1 MISPQIFFTLIVL
14 TIGSFKIF
22 DMIFIMTGGG
32 PNNASTSLVFYI
44 YSKVFQEFDIGKAA
58 AAGVVLMIILILVT
72 LLDFKGLERKVHY
85 Q

>member
-1 MISPQIFFTLIVL
+1 M
-14 TIGSFKIF
+14 
-22 DMIFIMTGGG
+22 
-32 PNNASTSLVFYI
+32 TSLPAE
-44 YSKVFQEFDIGKAA
+44 QHAGIGA